1 MGALKKSAICRKN
14 CPTTDPNR
22 LLILLPGR
30 ARAIGLRGCSRRP
43 AAMLIVLEAGRL
55 VELAE
60 DRCQLAPL
68 STTVL
73 AEQVPSVALGLLCEA
88 CRLLLVPS
96 PGVLSLFLLDEGGR
110 PRVAA
115 RLAETLDGGDV
126 DRTFAGIAADTCE
139 LLLGAAE
146 GESLRRLAESAQG
159 DGPTIV
165 ASLLAAL
172 EDLRLTILASN
183 SEARLLE
190 PPLPP
195 EVGLV
200 APPLPPEVRLVAP
213 PLPPEVGLVA
223 PPLPPEVGLAA
234 PLLPVEE
241 SESVATDRLNS
252 SSRSEL
258 LTQVSLETSFT
269 EPLTECSCDVS
280 DEPETDLDVLVDLYS
295 RLGGVGW
302 ARQRGWLSDEPLGRW
317 QGVGTNS
324 AGRVTSLDLHDNLLE
339 GELPSS
345 IGRLTSLERL
355 CLHNNEISGSL
366 DCLCSLERLEYLWLY
381 QNRFRGPI
389 PEDIGRLRRLR
400 YLDLDMNELSGP
412 IPNSF
417 SELRDLEIL
426 SLRENKGLAV
436 SKSQLRKMLSNLED
450 ITL

>member
-1 MGALKKSAICRKN
+1 
-14 CPTTDPNR
+14 
-22 LLILLPGR
+22 
-30 ARAIGLRGCSRRP
+30 
-43 AAMLIVLEAGRL
+43 MLIVLEAGRL

-190 PPLPP
+190 
-195 EVGLV
+195 
-200 APPLPPEVRLVAP
+200 P

>member
-190 PPLPP
+190 
-195 EVGLV
+195 
-200 APPLPPEVRLVAP
+200 
-213 PLPPEVGLVA
+213 